1 MPQTDVESPFI
12 ASRPALVA
20 RSRSLSDV
28 ADLPAPPPA
37 YPPLVGRE
45 DAYIRRTVNVIE
57 PTLGY
62 SRALNSLQL
71 WIVLPTHGAHRG
83 ELAG

>member
-1 MPQTDVESPFI
+1 M
-12 ASRPALVA
+12 
-20 RSRSLSDV
+20 
-28 ADLPAPPPA
+28 ADLAPPPA
-37 YPPLVGRE
+37 YPPLVGHE
-45 DAYIRRTVNVIE
+45 EAYIRRTRTVNLIE